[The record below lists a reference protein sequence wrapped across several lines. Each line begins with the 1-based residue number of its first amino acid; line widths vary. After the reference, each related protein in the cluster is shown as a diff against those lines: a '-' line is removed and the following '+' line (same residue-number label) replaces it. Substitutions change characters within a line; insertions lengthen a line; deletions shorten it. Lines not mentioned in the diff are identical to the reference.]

1 MTDPT
6 GKRYDAHLY
15 AVGREKVR
23 EYALAVGE
31 ASPLHHDPAVARK
44 NGFRD
49 VVAPPMF
56 AVVFCSRP
64 MAQAIF
70 DPEVGID
77 FSRMVHGAQEFAW
90 HAPIVAGDEIATE
103 VTFLGM
109 TERDGRKFFTH
120 ETRSTNQDGELVV
133 VGTWTQI
140 VR

>member
-1 MTDPT
+1 MSVPT
-6 GKRYDAHLY
+6 GKRYGTHLY

-31 ASPLHHDPAVARK
+31 TGPLHHDPEAARK
-44 NGFRD
+44 MGFKD

-56 AVVFCSRP
+56 AVVFSSRP
-64 MAQAIF
+64 MAEAIF

-77 FSRMVHGAQEFAW
+77 FARMVHGAQEFVW
-90 HAPIVAGDEIATE
+90 HAPIVAGDEIATQ
-103 VTFLGM
+103 VTFLDVS
-109 TERDGRKFFTH
+109 ERAGRRFFTH
-120 ETRSTNQDGELVV
+120 ESRSTNQDGDLVV